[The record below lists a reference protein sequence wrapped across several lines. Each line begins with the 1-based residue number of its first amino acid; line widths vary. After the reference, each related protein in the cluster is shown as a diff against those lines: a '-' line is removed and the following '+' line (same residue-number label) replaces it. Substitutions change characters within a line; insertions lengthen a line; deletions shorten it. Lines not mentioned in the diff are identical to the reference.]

1 LAADIITNMKTIS
14 VAISES
20 DYEAFR
26 KAAKTG
32 DRSIA
37 RLIREAMAFYRAQR
51 IEARK
56 PLTMVPVLRGH
67 RLAGALP
74 RREELYDQIFE
85 SKEKRV

>member
-1 LAADIITNMKTIS
+1 
-14 VAISES
+14 
-20 DYEAFR
+20 
-26 KAAKTG
+26 
-32 DRSIA
+32 
-37 RLIREAMAFYRAQR
+37 MAFYRAQR